1 MKGFES
7 IAMIGAGNL
16 AWHLAPELENAGHKI
31 TEVYSRK
38 KKNASS
44 LVKKLYDAEV
54 NISLDFS
61 KSEADIFIMAIA
73 DNAIKEIAPEIILPP
88 EAILAH
94 TSGAMPLD
102 KLGYAATP
110 NIGVF
115 YPLQTFSKQKIIEWK
130 NIPIFIEAENSFT
143 TKTLYRLGKNI
154 SKNVKKTDAA
164 KRLAIHVAAIF
175 ACNFPTNLMLEAE
188 KLLKKENLNFDILK
202 PLIAETFTKIL
213 AIGPAQALTGPAS
226 RGDLETLDRHMK
238 YLRKNEDLAEV
249 YRLISQQILDRNH

>member
-1 MKGFES
+1 MDDFKS

-38 KKNASS
+38 KKNASA
-44 LVKKLYDAEV
+44 LVKKLYNAEV

-61 KSEADIFIMAIA
+61 KSEADIFILAVADDAIE
-73 DNAIKEIAPEIILPP
+73 EIAPEIILPP
-88 EAILAH
+88 DAVLAH

-102 KLGYAATP
+102 KLGYAVTP

-115 YPLQTFSKQKIIEWK
+115 YPLQTFSKQKRIEWK

-143 TKTLYRLGKNI
+143 TKTLYRLGRNI
-154 SKNVKKTDAA
+154 SKNVKKIDAA
-164 KRLAIHVAAIF
+164 KRLAIHVAAVF
-175 ACNFPTNLMLEAE
+175 ACNFSNNLMIEAE
-188 KLLKKENLNFDILK
+188 KLLKKESLDFDILK
-202 PLIAETFTKIL
+202 PLIAETFSKIL
-213 AIGPAQALTGPAS
+213 AIGPTQALTGPAR
-226 RGDLETLDRHMK
+226 RGDLETLDRHMN

-249 YRLISQQILDRNH
+249 YRLISQQILDKNH